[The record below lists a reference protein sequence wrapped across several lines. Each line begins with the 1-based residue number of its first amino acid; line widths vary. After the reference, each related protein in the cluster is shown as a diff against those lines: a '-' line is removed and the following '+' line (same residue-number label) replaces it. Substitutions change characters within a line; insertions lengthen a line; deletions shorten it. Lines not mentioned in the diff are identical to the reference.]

1 MSEALFKGDGFL
13 VTHGILRT
21 PRRTYELKNVEIV
34 TVKQP
39 LLLLFGGVGLGLV
52 GFTVSFFRYLYVPEV
67 IALVG
72 FAAVSIAVSAMFGTL
87 KVHSLAMRSDE
98 GTLYGR
104 IGTLRA
110 VKEAVSEALDA
121 RD

>member
-1 MSEALFKGDGFL
+1 MSPVLFEGGGFR
-13 VTHGILRT
+13 VTRETLKT
-21 PRRTYELKNVEIV
+21 SRRTYELKNVEIV

-39 LLLLFGGVGLGLV
+39 LLLLFGGVGLGLII
-52 GFTVSFFRYLYVPEV
+52 FTVSFFKYLYAPEV
-67 IALVG
+67 IGLVG
-72 FAAVSIAVSAMFGTL
+72 FSAISIAVSAMFGTL